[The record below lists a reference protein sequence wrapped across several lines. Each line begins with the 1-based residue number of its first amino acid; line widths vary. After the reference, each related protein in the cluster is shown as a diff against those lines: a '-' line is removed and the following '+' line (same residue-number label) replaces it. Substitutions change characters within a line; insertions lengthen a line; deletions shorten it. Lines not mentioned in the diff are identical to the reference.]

1 MDESGNI
8 NLQNKTAGEAVV
20 VVFFVFLILIFLV
33 YKFGSNN
40 QTVEN
45 TNPVTEENPQISK
58 EDFEK
63 SLTDT
68 GGQNEIY
75 FKYIKKIYDE
85 QSINGKSANVDII
98 VSDYKNELE
107 QSVAVPEQTVTLTNV
122 SNTYSKTKYNSDYEN
137 AFAALQK
144 ARNPSEATIFTAQIA
159 DANTLIPLS
168 NYDKETI
175 QRIATEFELFAE
187 KITNLNTPTIYKK
200 RGEGVVKNSLAV
212 AYILR
217 QMVTVNDTKIYSLW
231 ISKYSA
237 AMFDIIANRYAQ

>member
-1 MDESGNI
+1 MDESGNT
-8 NLQNKTAGEAVV
+8 NSQNKTAGEAVV

-40 QTVEN
+40 QSVESTKVGN
-45 TNPVTEENPQISK
+45 GDSSQISK
-58 EDFEK
+58 EEFEN
-63 SLTDT
+63 SLSDT

-85 QSINGKSANVDII
+85 QSTNGEGANLDVI

-107 QSVAVPEQTVTLTNV
+107 QSVAVPEQTVTLANV
-122 SNTYSKTKYNSDYEN
+122 SATFSKTKYNSDYEL
-137 AFAALQK
+137 AFSELQK
-144 ARNPSEATIFTAQIA
+144 GRNPTEATIFAAQIA

-175 QRIATEFELFAE
+175 QRIATEFELYAE
-187 KITNLNTPTIYKK
+187 KIKNLNTPTVYKK
-200 RGEGVVKNSLAV
+200 RGEETVKNALKVS
-212 AYILR
+212 YILR
-217 QMVTVNDTKIYSLW
+217 QMVNINDTKIYSLW

-237 AMFDIIANRYAQ
+237 VMFDIIANRYAQ